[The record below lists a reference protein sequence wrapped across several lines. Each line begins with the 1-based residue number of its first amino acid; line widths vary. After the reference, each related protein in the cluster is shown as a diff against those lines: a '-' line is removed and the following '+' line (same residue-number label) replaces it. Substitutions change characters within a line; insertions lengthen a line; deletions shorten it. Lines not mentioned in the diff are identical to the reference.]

1 MNPVP
6 TTTLPEM
13 VSPEWFAK
21 ALQDLRDKALFADPD
36 DAPTEHFT
44 PEAEQYMLLAIGALE
59 QAQRFAQ
66 LADYRL
72 ARRE

>member
-1 MNPVP
+1 M
-6 TTTLPEM
+6 TLPAI
-13 VSPEWFAK
+13 VDPEWLVK
-21 ALQDLRDKALFADPD
+21 QCDELRQKTLFCDEDEGPIAY
-36 DAPTEHFT
+36 AT

-66 LADYRL
+66 LASYKL